1 MHKNTF
7 RTGCL
12 PAIIILTTAYATAI
26 AVAVIIYALFI
37 A

>member
-26 AVAVIIYALFI
+26 AVAVIIYSFFFA
-37 A
+37 